1 LIESQEGLEAMLC
14 EGSEA
19 SIIITNHK
27 NKNKKRTAAIEPI
40 VKTSPAN

>member
-1 LIESQEGLEAMLC
+1 MLC

-27 NKNKKRTAAIEPI
+27 NKNKKIKAAAVEPA
-40 VKTSPAN
+40 VKTSP